1 MSGPVAESK
10 KIANKLQE
18 IEDETRLGIHHQTRA
33 GEFLPPAQY
42 FERDKE
48 DDYIQ
53 AKKEVTAKVQ
63 AAGADAFGTEVLV
76 TEDDIKYLMSQKTKE
91 ELSIYDQWC
100 YETFNPGADPNKLE
114 LYRQLNPGWF
124 ERREREIR
132 KQIQMALKLAK
143 FGLRGP
149 RTEDELFLMYA
160 IDQGIV
166 QPPDLDLLFPEK
178 AKVKQAAIARLNTQ
192 RIEQGYWNPRKY
204 TIQRGVR
211 SRNLNQAV
219 QPFIVNPI
227 GAQAGLNNPMNN
239 IRPGPPNAPNSPFAR
254 FFAQR

>member
-18 IEDETRLGIHHQTRA
+18 IEDETRLGIHHKTRA
-33 GEFLPPAQY
+33 GEYLPPAQY

-91 ELSIYDQWC
+91 ELNIYDQWC

-114 LYRQLNPGWF
+114 LFRQLNPGWF
-124 ERREREIR
+124 ERREKEIR

-160 IDQGIV
+160 LDQGIA

-178 AKVKQAAIARLNTQ
+178 AKVKQAAIARLDAQ
-192 RIEQGYWNPRKY
+192 RIQQGYWNPRKY
-204 TIQRGVR
+204 TIQRDVR
-211 SRNLNQAV
+211 SRNLSQAV

-227 GAQAGLNNPMNN
+227 GGQAGVNPNL
-239 IRPGPPNAPNSPFAR
+239 IRPAGQAPNSPFAP